1 MTVASPALLLF
12 DIDGTLVQRA
22 SAEHAAALREAIAEV
37 HGITE
42 APKVEAAG
50 RTDLEIARAMLL
62 AAGVA
67 PERIDAG
74 HAAVR
79 EATVA
84 AYVRRCP
91 ADLSGHVVPGIPE
104 ALAALQA
111 SAAHRLALVTGNLE
125 PVARLKLRRAGVGH
139 FFPPGQGGFGSDS
152 EDRADLP
159 GVARQRAG
167 ADGQAHPRERT
178 VVIGD
183 TPRDIACA
191 RADGVAVI
199 AVTTGPYAVADL
211 AEADAVID
219 GPAALDAALAA
230 VLG

>member
-1 MTVASPALLLF
+1 MTGASPALLLF

-22 SAEHAAALREAIAEV
+22 SAEHAAALREALAEV
-37 HGITE
+37 HGIAE

-62 AAGVA
+62 AAGL
-67 PERIDAG
+67 PPDRIDAG
-74 HAAVR
+74 AGAVR
-79 EATVA
+79 DATVA
-84 AYVRRCP
+84 AYARRCP
-91 ADLSGHVVPGIPE
+91 PDLSGHVVPGIPE

-159 GVARQRAG
+159 GIARQRAG
-167 ADGQAHPRERT
+167 ADGDAHPRERT

-199 AVTTGPYAVADL
+199 AVTTGPFAAADL

>member
-1 MTVASPALLLF
+1 MTVARPALLLF

-62 AAGVA
+62 AAGVT

-91 ADLSGHVVPGIPE
+91 ADLSRHLVPGIPE

-167 ADGQAHPRERT
+167 ADGRAHPRERT

-199 AVTTGPYAVADL
+199 AVTTGPFAAADL

-219 GPAALDAALAA
+219 GPAALGAALAA